1 MSKGVTNARITF
13 TLNSSEFQEQMK
25 AAKRSLQEIEAEFSL
40 AKAEAKAFGASSDT
54 TRAQI
59 SALTEKIEV
68 QRQKIALTSEE
79 YRRLTETLAGLER
92 QHPLLKEKVEKAT
105 EAYEKSRKELGK
117 NAEETQKLKA
127 ELDKAKRAYE
137 DNAKDIQ
144 KCTEKQSN
152 MKVATDKAKAS
163 LAEAEAQLRQ
173 LNEEMAR
180 APFDK
185 FASGCEKVSDVVG
198 RIGRGLSV
206 ASGAAIAFGGT
217 SAKAAIDYETAF
229 AGVKKTVDA
238 TEEELEVISDGIRSM
253 AREIPATTTEI
264 AGVAEAAGQLGIAT
278 EDILDFSRV
287 MIDLGVS
294 TNLSSDEAA
303 SSLAKF
309 ANVTKMEAANYSNLG
324 SVIVSLGNNFATT
337 EADIVSMATRLASTG
352 DIVGLSQAQIMA
364 VATALS
370 SVGIEAEA
378 GGSAVSKLL
387 KNIETSVSTYDK
399 SKAVIDSTGKSLR
412 ELQLMQSHD
421 SQGFKSI
428 AEGLGLTT
436 SELSG
441 FMGSAASLEQF
452 ASVSGKSADEFI
464 AAWGK
469 DAVSA
474 LDMFITGLSDTER
487 NGANAI
493 EILQSMGL
501 TEVRLSNAVLALSNS
516 GGILTEAVGN
526 ANAAWAA
533 NNALTKEAEQRYGTT
548 ESQLQITKNNIANLQ
563 IELGEKL
570 LPVLEKVLGY
580 INDLVDR
587 FSGLNDEQQ
596 NTIIKVGA
604 VVAAAGPA
612 MIVLSKVIG
621 GVGSLAKAVGFVAGK
636 IAGAGGLAPALSALA
651 GPAGI
656 AVAAIAAVAAGL
668 GIAYAKNEEVRSGVN
683 AAVADLRDS
692 LRPAAEFLSGTVL
705 PGLSDAWQR
714 LLEILQPLGDFIGN
728 VFASIWQDM
737 LTPAIQWLAD
747 TLIPSL
753 TDTAKNLW
761 NNVLVPLGGFI
772 SSVLDPVIRVI
783 SELLTMLWEN
793 VIIPLA
799 DCVGGV
805 LAEAWDGL
813 AEIFNTTV
821 IPVFNKIISVLREL
835 WEEKLQPIAKW
846 LWNNFKPVV
855 AGLFDYFKT
864 IFATLKG
871 MLSGVIE
878 FITGVFTGNWE
889 KALGGV
895 KKIATSWWEG
905 LKKIFTGLWDFV
917 KGIGDKLKNVFN
929 FEWNLPKIKVPH
941 FSFEWNTEGL
951 MAEAAKLLGLKGVP
965 SLSVEWYKNGGIMTQ
980 PTAFGFA
987 SGRVLAGGEAGDEA
1001 ILPLAEFYTRLSA
1014 LLDEKFKAWSEAH
1027 ESYTIVYVTLDGEV
1041 IAERTAGRVEDS
1053 IIKNWRRNK

>member
-1 MSKGVTNARITF
+1 MSKNTNARITF
-13 TLNSSEFQEQMK
+13 TLNSSEFKAQMD
-25 AAKRSLQEIEAEFSL
+25 AAKQSLKEIESEFSL

-59 SALTEKIEV
+59 GALTEKIET
-68 QRQKIALTSEE
+68 QNQKVKLASDEYKRLSNALEV
-79 YRRLTETLAGLER
+79 LQN
-92 QHPLLKEKVEKAT
+92 QHPLLKENVDKAT
-105 EAYEKSRKELGK
+105 EAYEKSRDELGK
-117 NAEETQKLKA
+117 NAEETKKLKA
-127 ELDKAKRAYE
+127 ELDKAKQAYS

-144 KCTEKQSN
+144 TCTDKQSKMN
-152 MKVATDKAKAS
+152 VEINNAKTAIV
-163 LAEAEAQLRQ
+163 EAQEEIKK

-206 ASGAAIAFGGT
+206 ASGAVIAFGGT
-217 SAKAAIDYETAF
+217 SASAAIEYESAF
-229 AGVKKTVDA
+229 AGVRKTVDA
-238 TEEELEVISDGIRSM
+238 TEEQFEAISDGIRAMSK
-253 AREIPATTTEI
+253 EIPATTTEI

-294 TNLSSDEAA
+294 TNLSSDDAA
-303 SSLAKF
+303 MALAKF
-309 ANVTKMEAANYSNLG
+309 SNITQMEAANYSNLG
-324 SVIVSLGNNFATT
+324 SVIVALGNKFSTT
-337 EADIVSMATRLASTG
+337 EADIVNMATRLASTG
-352 DIVGLSQAQIMA
+352 EIVGLTESQILA
-364 VATALS
+364 VATAAS
-370 SVGIEAEA
+370 SLGDEAEA
-378 GGSAVSKLL
+378 GGTALSKIFKQLSL
-387 KNIETSVSTYDK
+387 ANARFDEEDSVIYK
-399 SKAVIDSTGKSLR
+399 TGHDLY
-412 ELQLMQSHD
+412 ELQELK
-421 SQGFKSI
+421 FKNEDEFIALAESI
-428 AEGLGLTT
+428 GLTVDALEGVMET
-436 SELSG
+436 APE
-441 FMGSAASLEQF
+441 LEQF
-452 ASVSGKSADEFI
+452 AAVAGVSVKEFKE
-464 AAWGK
+464 AWAN

-474 LDMFITGLSDTER
+474 LDLFVTGLSDTEKS
-487 NGANAI
+487 GKDAI
-493 EILQSMGL
+493 LILDEMGIN
-501 TEVRLSNAVLALSNS
+501 EVRLSNSLLKLSTS
-516 GGILTEAVGN
+516 GGILKRAVDEANV
-526 ANAAWAA
+526 AWAE
-533 NNALTKEAEQRYGTT
+533 NNALSKEAAERNKTT
-548 ESQLQITKNNIANLQ
+548 ESQIQIAKNRISDLQIT
-563 IELGEKL
+563 LGEKL
-570 LPVLEKVLGY
+570 LPIIAKILEHV
-580 INDLVDR
+580 NNLVDR

-668 GIAYAKNEEVRSGVN
+668 GITYAKNEEVRAGVN
-683 AAVADLRDS
+683 AAVAGLRDS

-705 PGLSDAWQR
+705 PGLSNAWQR

-728 VFASIWQDM
+728 VFVSIWQDM

-747 TLIPSL
+747 TMIPRL
-753 TDTAKNLW
+753 TETAQNLW

-772 SSVLDPVIRVI
+772 GSVLDPVIRVI
-783 SELLTMLWEN
+783 SELLTMLWED

-813 AEIFNTTV
+813 AEIFNTTL

-864 IFATLKG
+864 IFATYKG
-871 MLSGVIE
+871 MLSGVID

-895 KKIATSWWEG
+895 KKVASSWWDG
-905 LKKIFTGLWDFV
+905 LKKIFTNLWDFV

-929 FEWNLPKIKVPH
+929 FEWNLPKIKLPH
-941 FSFEWNTEGL
+941 FSFEWKTEGL
-951 MAEAAKLLGLKGVP
+951 LAEAAKLLGLKGVP
-965 SLSVEWYKNGGIMTQ
+965 SLSVDWYKNGGIMTQ

-1053 IIKNWRRNK
+1053 IIKNWQRNK